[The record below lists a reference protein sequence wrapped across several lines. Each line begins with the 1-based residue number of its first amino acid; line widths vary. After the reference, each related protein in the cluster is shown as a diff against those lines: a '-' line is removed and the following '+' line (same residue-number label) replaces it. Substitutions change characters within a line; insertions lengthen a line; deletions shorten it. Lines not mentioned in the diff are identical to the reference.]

1 MLKTKI
7 WGLWFQEYAKRWNKS
22 HLWDSYILVADAWL
36 AGYHKC
42 KEEMIKVMTIND
54 PNFGDICP
62 PEVVRLGDNEVEVS
76 QQEIDEQKLQFG
88 LLDKIGQYTMQERLE
103 RDFGKMY
110 GCQYIK
116 TVEDGD
122 DILVFA
128 KFKNRY
134 K

>member
-1 MLKTKI
+1 MKVKEWGI
-7 WGLWFQEYAKRWNKS
+7 WFKEYSGRWNKS
-22 HLWDSYILVADAWL
+22 HLWDNYILVADGWM
-36 AGYHKC
+36 AGYRKC
-42 KEEMIKVMTIND
+42 KEEMIKAMTIHD

-62 PEVVRLGDNEVEVS
+62 PEVIQLGDKEVEVPDT
-76 QQEIDEQKLQFG
+76 DEDKMQFG
-88 LLDKIGQYTMQERLE
+88 MQDKYCNYTLRERLE

-116 TVEDGD
+116 CQEDGD

-128 KFKNRY
+128 KFKNRD